1 MYPDGGPAH
10 PAIDRVRD
18 QAVGGEEVST
28 AVHHANLP
36 AARQLPCPRRF
47 LNTGA
52 KAAACERECLSG
64 DRFLNL
70 ATLCQFG

>member
-1 MYPDGGPAH
+1 MYPGGGPAH

-36 AARQLPCPRRF
+36 AARQLPCQRRF

-52 KAAACERECLSG
+52 KAAALVA
-64 DRFLNL
+64 DRLMP
-70 ATLCQFG
+70 ASAGGGPTCW